1 MFEKIMVG
9 TDGSDSATKAVTRAV
24 EIARLDGAE
33 LIVVHAHPD
42 PNIGYALA
50 DDVSPEID
58 RAQTIVR
65 DIENKHAAD
74 IAVRT
79 IVREGE
85 AAGVLLDVAE
95 EEKVDLIVV
104 GNKGMT
110 GTRRF
115 LQGSV
120 PNRVSHH
127 ATCDVLIVHTT

>member
-9 TDGSDSATKAVTRAV
+9 TDGSDSATRAVARAV

-42 PNIGYALA
+42 PNVGYALA
-50 DDVSPEID
+50 DDTSPEID
-58 RAQTIVR
+58 RARAIVR

-74 IAVRT
+74 IGVRT

-127 ATCDVLIVHTT
+127 AACDVLIVHTT